1 MTHMMAIKLIRT
13 QKRLSTLQVAKK
25 MDEIKQDTLR
35 KRIHSPSIL
44 MTQFVEILDAL
55 DYQLV
60 FQPKGKET
68 LPEKCYP
75 IRLSDYDLN
84 K

>member
-13 QKRLSTLQVAKK
+13 QKKLSTLQVAKK

-44 MTQFVEILDAL
+44 MNQFVEILDAL